1 MQQKT
6 SPRCAVPAPSQPLPY
21 HIIQT
26 DNLER
31 DEAGISVGQRCVD
44 HWVEQRLIMPSHAF
58 LVAQR
63 AGPDG
68 RIGAACCFDI
78 SAVILEFLKGVERLQ
93 EAGSQM

>member
-44 HWVEQRLIMPSHAF
+44 HWSKGSLCQVMHFSI
-58 LVAQR
+58 VAQR

-78 SAVILEFLKGVERLQ
+78 SAVILEFFKGVERLQ